1 MSRNVE
7 PMFSKID
14 AMDVEGFLSN
24 LAENVTF
31 QFGNAPALV
40 GRAAVREGVVAFFS
54 SIAAL
59 RHEMTGKWE
68 ADDITIVRFMTY
80 YTRHDRIE
88 VEVPC
93 AVILHHA
100 EDTLIDDYRIYIDLA
115 PVFAP
120 HLRDKQAAAAH

>member
-1 MSRNVE
+1 MARNVE
-7 PMFSKID
+7 PMFSAID

-40 GRAAVREGVVAFFS
+40 GREAVREGVVAFFS

-68 ADDITIVRFMTY
+68 ADEITILRFMTY
-80 YTRHDRIE
+80 YTRHDHNE

-100 EDTLIDDYRIYIDLA
+100 ENTLIDDYRIYIDLA

-120 HLRDKQAAAAH
+120 PVGGEQVAAAH